1 MITTIH
7 QPKKH
12 RHPKIELDVSD
23 DNDTKDAGND
33 INQAEPK
40 NDPFTIEDVESSFH
54 VPETCSQNIS
64 SGQSYF
70 SANQISIRKEKSQ
83 LVTRNIVVESY
94 PTYILTTKRK
104 YRRTGRS
111 AVYLF
116 SDMSRKV
123 LFEAKQKQ
131 KSPNVFDIY
140 TPGSTDSVAALVIG
154 DNDYSFKKYNQRGPE
169 LLTIKFQP
177 TPRHLFRSAIVNFMF
192 SSADKKPQRLRSRDP
207 PLNSD
212 DKPVFNFGNKFYIE
226 SMRNM
231 ILYSRHQDKDYIA
244 VRKTDENEL
253 QIDTMFR
260 ANILWLVA
268 ISLSDAISP
277 VC

>member
-1 MITTIH
+1 MITTVN

-12 RHPKIELDVSD
+12 HHRPKIELDVSD
-23 DNDTKDAGND
+23 DDGTDENDKETE
-33 INQAEPK
+33 IQH
-40 NDPFTIEDVESSFH
+40 NDPFTIDDVESSFRI
-54 VPETCSQNIS
+54 PETCSQNVT
-64 SGQSYF
+64 SGQSPF
-70 SANQISIRKEKSQ
+70 LDQFSIRKEKSQ
-83 LVTRNIVVESY
+83 LVTRNVTVNVESY

-104 YRRTGRS
+104 YRTTGRS

-131 KSPNVFDIY
+131 KSPNIFEIFSA
-140 TPGSTDSVAALVIG
+140 GSTEVVAALIIG
-154 DNDYSFKKYNQRGPE
+154 TNDFSFRKYNHRGPE
-169 LLTIKFQP
+169 LLTIKYQP
-177 TPRHLFRSAIVNFMF
+177 TPKHLFRSVIVNFMF
-192 SSADKKPQRLRSRDP
+192 SSTDKKPQRLRSRDP
-207 PLNSD
+207 IINSD
-212 DKPVFNFGNKFYIE
+212 DRPIYNFGNKFCME

-231 ILYSRHQDKDYIA
+231 VLYSRHQDKDYIA
-244 VRKTDENEL
+244 VRKTDLNEL

-268 ISLSDAISP
+268 ISLSDVISP